1 MWIDAKGSTVLPE
14 PECKRLLAVAAKD
27 DPIGRLGVSRDGAP
41 LVVPVNFTLEDG
53 QVLTRVSRGTLSRA
67 AAGQLV
73 AFEVD
78 KVDGASGT
86 AWSVLVRGLA
96 TLIESPTQAQLAM
109 TPSFVP
115 KPGEMV
121 LVVRPDI
128 VTGRRFDVHRSDRQA
143 RTDPAQPPRPASS
156 GHSRTAS

>member
-14 PECKRLLAVAAKD
+14 PECKRLLAVVAKD

-109 TPSFVP
+109 TPC
-115 KPGEMV
+115 
-121 LVVRPDI
+121 VR
-128 VTGRRFDVHRSDRQA
+128 TEA
-143 RTDPAQPPRPASS
+143 R
-156 GHSRTAS
+156 